1 MLKRGT
7 LILVTLLLVGI
18 PSTFAFAQPSY
29 PSIHPGTSNDLPVI
43 TPTPLPADATPSG
56 PPLSLTLSLLCFCLV
71 FSLLIGVFVLGVMV
85 RMPGRKDKD
94 VEKVK
99 EEHGL

>member
-1 MLKRGT
+1 MRTHAK
-7 LILVTLLLVGI
+7 LITFILLLVGI
-18 PSTFAFAQPSY
+18 LSTLAFAQPTVNVRALNSTSQTTPV
-29 PSIHPGTSNDLPVI
+29 PSPSPEEAIS
-43 TPTPLPADATPSG
+43 SG

-85 RMPGRKDKD
+85 RMPSRKDKD
-94 VEKVK
+94 VEKAK